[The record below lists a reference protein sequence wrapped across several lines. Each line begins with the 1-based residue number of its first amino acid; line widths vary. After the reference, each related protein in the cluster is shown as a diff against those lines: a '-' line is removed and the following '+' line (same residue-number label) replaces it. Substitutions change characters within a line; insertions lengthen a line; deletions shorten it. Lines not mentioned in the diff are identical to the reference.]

1 MSAADSTLV
10 QTVHAWIAA
19 DDTLK
24 TVQKEVRA
32 ARTEKARLTAA
43 LRELM
48 SQHDLDAVDL
58 GTSSLVPTAKRTKAP
73 LSKKYLMTCVAE
85 LFPDNAPLAKQVT
98 SHILDNREVRVAE
111 GVRRTAEKK

>member
-1 MSAADSTLV
+1 MSAADSDLV
-10 QTVHAWIAA
+10 QTVHAWVAA

-24 TVQKEVRA
+24 AVQKEVRA
-32 ARTEKARLTAA
+32 ARAEKARLTTA
-43 LRELM
+43 LRGLM
-48 SQHDLDAVDL
+48 AQHDLDAVDL
-58 GTSSLVPTAKRTKAP
+58 GTSSLVPTEKRTKAA

-98 SHILDNREVRVAE
+98 SHILDNRQVRVAE